1 MDKSTTI
8 ETNAVEVQAVE
19 VPAAGSASRR
29 NSGQKVTRDLQR
41 RKSENPLDR
50 KIARKTKRP
59 GLGLSPGTFVDQ
71 PSPKCCSTPI

>member
-8 ETNAVEVQAVE
+8 ETNAVEVQA
-19 VPAAGSASRR
+19 GRSAS
-29 NSGQKVTRDLQR
+29 SKEQR
-41 RKSENPLDR
+41 AESCPGLAKEEKRKSARQENF
-50 KIARKTKRP
+50 AQKTKRP